1 MPRRRTLATV
11 SNAGSRGMGS
21 PSGAGKSR
29 VPFFGT
35 IRSMLWVA
43 WKMLIGNRVK
53 YLGIVFGV
61 MFAALLIAQQSSIFC
76 GLMSLTVSQIRDVEG
91 PGIWVMDKNVQFVDD
106 IKPLAD
112 TCLFRVKGVSGVEWA
127 VRFYKGLARARM
139 EEGDYHQMI
148 LLGMDDA
155 TLVGAP
161 EGVFMGSIADLRK
174 PDAVIM
180 DDAGY
185 QLIWPGEPFRLGRV
199 FEMNDRRAV
208 LVGLTK
214 ALRTF
219 QSFPIIYTRYS
230 QAVLFAPPERKVLSF
245 VLAQPQP
252 GMDPQEVCRR
262 IEEQTGLQALTRNQF
277 MWKTI
282 RHFLMKTGIP
292 VNFAITVFLGFL
304 VGTAIAGQ
312 TFYLFTVENIRQF
325 GALKAMGT
333 SNWTILLMVLFQAVQ
348 VGLVGYGIGVGLA
361 ALFGWGSR
369 GFTKLAFFMPW
380 QVLAITAVAVFFI
393 VLLASLLSIRRVLV
407 VDPAIVFRG

>member
-1 MPRRRTLATV
+1 
-11 SNAGSRGMGS
+11 
-21 PSGAGKSR
+21 
-29 VPFFGT
+29 
-35 IRSMLWVA
+35 MLWIA

-91 PGIWVMDKNVQFVDD
+91 PDIWVMDKNVQYVDD

-112 TCLFRVKGVSGVEWA
+112 TELFRVKGVPGVNWA
-127 VRFYKGLARARM
+127 VRFYKGIVRARL
-139 EEGDYHQMI
+139 EEGTYEQMI
-148 LLGMDDA
+148 LIGLDDE

-161 EGVFMGSIADLRK
+161 EGVFSGAIADLRT

-180 DDAGY
+180 DEAGY
-185 QLIWPGEPFRLGRV
+185 RRIWPGEPFRLGRV

-214 ALRTF
+214 ASRTF
-219 QSFPIIYTRYS
+219 QSFPIVYTRYS
-230 QAVLFAPPERKVLSF
+230 QAVRFAPPERKVLSF
-245 VLAQPQP
+245 VLAEAAP
-252 GMDPQEVCRR
+252 GVAAEEVCRR
-262 IEEQTGLQALTRNQF
+262 ITADTGLQALTKRQF
-277 MWKTI
+277 VRKTI
-282 RHFLMKTGIP
+282 LYYLAKTGIP
-292 VNFAITVFLGFL
+292 VNFAITVLLGFI

-333 SNWTILLMVLFQAVQ
+333 SNWTILLMVLSQAVQ
-348 VGLVGYGIGVGLA
+348 VGIVGYGVGVGLA
-361 ALFGWGSR
+361 AAFGYAATR
-369 GFTKLAFFMPW
+369 GLTRLSFFMPW
-380 QVLAITAVAVFFI
+380 EVLAMTAVAVFLI
-393 VLLASLLSIRRVLV
+393 VLLASLLSIRKVMV

>member
-1 MPRRRTLATV
+1 
-11 SNAGSRGMGS
+11 
-21 PSGAGKSR
+21 
-29 VPFFGT
+29 
-35 IRSMLWVA
+35 MLWVA

-76 GLMSLTVSQIRDVEG
+76 GLMALTVSQIRDVEG
-91 PGIWVMDKNVQFVDD
+91 PGIWVMDKNVEFIDD
-106 IKPLAD
+106 IKPMPD
-112 TCLFRVKGVSGVEWA
+112 TDLFRVKGVSGVDWA
-127 VRFYKGLARARM
+127 VRFYKGIARARM
-139 EEGDYHQMI
+139 EEGDYHQII
-148 LLGMDDA
+148 LLGIDDA

-161 EGVFMGSIADLRK
+161 EGMFMGSIADLRK

-185 QLIWPGEPFRLGRV
+185 QLIWPGEPFHLGRV
-199 FEMNDRRAV
+199 FEMNDHRAV

-214 ALRTF
+214 ARRTF

-245 VLAQPQP
+245 VLAQPRP
-252 GMDPQEVCRR
+252 GVAATEVCRR
-262 IEEQTGLQALTRNQF
+262 IEAQTGLQALTREQF
-277 MWKTI
+277 IWKTVH
-282 RHFLMKTGIP
+282 HFLAKTGIP
-292 VNFAITVFLGFL
+292 VNFAITVLLGFL

-333 SNWTILLMVLFQAVQ
+333 SNWTILTMVLFQAVQ
-348 VGLVGYGIGVGLA
+348 VGVVGYGLGVGLA

-393 VLLASLLSIRRVLV
+393 VLLASLLSIRKVLV
-407 VDPAIVFRG
+407 LDSAIVFRG